1 MNLLPNS
8 SDTHD
13 AVMRDAAIGALSID
27 PSGVY
32 VDSTYGRGGHSLGIL
47 DRLSSAGKLYAFDC
61 DTAAIATARQRHG
74 NDPRFET
81 IHARFSKIGEELRS
95 RQPEI
100 QLSGVI
106 ADLGV
111 SSPQL
116 DQPDRGFSFMRDGP
130 LDMRMNTS
138 EAVSASSWLET
149 VSERQLSE
157 TLSKLGGERFA
168 RRIAHRIVEQR
179 AVSPIQST
187 GELARLIADCVPKK
201 EKDKHPATRTFLAIR
216 MHVNRELE
224 ELAAFLP
231 QCVSLLKSGGR
242 LVVITFHS
250 VEDRLVKRF
259 MRDASIGTPGPQE
272 IPFRRSDF
280 RPTLKIVGKPQR
292 PDKSEIDRN
301 RRARSAVMRVA
312 ERAGVGH
319 A

>member
-1 MNLLPNS
+1 MNFLTDS

-13 AVMRDAAIGALSID
+13 AVMRDAAIDALSID
-27 PSGVY
+27 PSGTY

-47 DRLSSAGKLYAFDC
+47 DHLSSAGKLYAFDC
-61 DTAAIATARQRHG
+61 DTAAIAVAHRKHC
-74 NDPRFET
+74 NDPRFEA
-81 IHARFSKIGEELRS
+81 IHARFSRIGEELRS
-95 RQPEI
+95 RQPET

-116 DQPDRGFSFMRDGP
+116 DQPDRGFSFMKNGP
-130 LDMRMNTS
+130 LDMRMDTS
-138 EAVSASSWLET
+138 ESVSASSWLET
-149 VSERQLSE
+149 VNERQLSE
-157 TLSKLGGERFA
+157 TLSKMGGERFA
-168 RRIAHRIVEQR
+168 RRIAHRIVEHR

-187 GELARLIADCVPKK
+187 GELARLIADCVPNK

-231 QCVSLLKSGGR
+231 QCVSLLKRGGR

-250 VEDRLVKRF
+250 VEDRLVKNF
-259 MRDASIGTPGPQE
+259 MRDASIGAPGPQG
-272 IPFRRSDF
+272 IPFRRSEF
-280 RPTLKIVGKPQR
+280 HPTLKIVGKPLG
-292 PDKSEIDRN
+292 PDENEVDRN

-312 ERAGVGH
+312 ERIGVGH